1 MKSSAKSGILR
12 LLNEF
17 VVCLSNDGS
26 AASLTVGKVYRT
38 LPDPKAAAHDLLR
51 VLDEDRSERD
61 GYLYLSAVFAPVE
74 LPETARRALTAAG
87 I

>member
-1 MKSSAKSGILR
+1 MS
-12 LLNEF
+12 EF
-17 VVCLSNDGS
+17 VVCLNNEGS

-61 GYLYLSAVFAPVE
+61 GYLYPAIMFAPIE
-74 LPETARRALTAAG
+74 LPDTARQALTAAG
-87 I
+87 L